1 KAGKILLAEDSDFFR
16 NQVKNFIQEEGYAV
30 LAAPDGLKAWKLLEK
45 HPDEITL
52 VVTDIEMPNMDGFE
66 LAGRIRKDARFA
78 GLPIIAVTSLASEK
92 DMARGRDAGIS
103 DYQVKLDRE
112 KLMASVRQFLDGE

>member
-52 VVTDIEMPNMDGFE
+52 VVTDIEMPNMDGYELTSRIKKDPRFSNIPVIAVSS
-66 LAGRIRKDARFA
+66 LAGEDDMRKGKNA
-78 GLPIIAVTSLASEK
+78 GV
-92 DMARGRDAGIS
+92 D
-103 DYQVKLDRE
+103 DYQIKLDRE
-112 KLMASVRQFLDGE
+112 KLLASIDNLIN